1 MNTLPMSALAQQLLN
16 DHWIGLD
23 HLLNRPTYTKTSF
36 PPYDI
41 IRSGEDYTIVVALAG
56 YKADDLSISYYDN
69 TLAIKSS
76 QSITSE
82 KSDKTEYVH
91 KGIAKRSFTLS
102 FNLSPEVVI
111 DGSTLND
118 GMLTINMHRV
128 LPESKLPKS
137 IPIIVG

>member
-76 QSITSE
+76 QSITSI
-82 KSDKTEYVH
+82 K
-91 KGIAKRSFTLS
+91 
-102 FNLSPEVVI
+102 
-111 DGSTLND
+111 
-118 GMLTINMHRV
+118 
-128 LPESKLPKS
+128 
-137 IPIIVG
+137 